1 MLNKAAADVMNPP
14 IATSYDALHLLS
26 RAAGES
32 EKADRQANHLGSP
45 TAAFASPGST
55 NHSHHRTISN
65 NMTPNNVIDPAMM
78 LDSVEDTRL
87 VDNAGIVNALRAW
100 SRMRFVRAGW
110 FTASEAMNYIE

>member
-32 EKADRQANHLGSP
+32 EKADRQCNHLGSP
-45 TAAFASPGST
+45 SATFASPGST

-78 LDSVEDTRL
+78 LDDAQETQLIDT
-87 VDNAGIVNALRAW
+87 AGTMNALRAW

-110 FTASEAMNYIE
+110 FTAREAMDYIE